1 MIQVTIAVL
10 LSALALPVM
19 SIIVLVLLVNAS
31 AKRNKVLYG
40 DKDYESK
47 PLEPSDKIYPKCK
60 RCRQTNYSNKGKD
73 VCYMCDTDNWD

>member
-31 AKRNKVLYG
+31 AKRNK
-40 DKDYESK
+40 
-47 PLEPSDKIYPKCK
+47 
-60 RCRQTNYSNKGKD
+60 
-73 VCYMCDTDNWD
+73 